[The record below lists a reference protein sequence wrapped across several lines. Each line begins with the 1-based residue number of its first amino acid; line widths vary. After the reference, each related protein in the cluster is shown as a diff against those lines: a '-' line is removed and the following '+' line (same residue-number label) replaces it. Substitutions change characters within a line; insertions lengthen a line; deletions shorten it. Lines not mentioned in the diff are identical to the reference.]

1 MKAAKP
7 RQEDTRVTTAGYD
20 ESWDRDEGSLRPKR
34 LEHFLGQD
42 RVRENLG
49 VSIAAARK
57 RKECLD
63 HVFFSGPPG
72 LGKTT
77 LAGIIANEMGVEL
90 RSTAAPA
97 LEKQGDLAAILT
109 SVGEKNVFFI
119 DEIHRLKPVVE
130 EMLYAAMEDFQI
142 DVVIG
147 QGPGAR
153 SIKIPIPPFTLIGA
167 TTRPGLLSRP
177 LYDRFG
183 IHVRLDFYSQEDIE
197 RIILRSAGILAIAVE
212 GPSVGHIAQ
221 CSRGTPRVANRI
233 LRRMRD
239 FAQVWGTGTITDQI
253 VTKGLASLEIDAKGL
268 DKMDRRLLETV
279 IRHYAGGPV
288 GLETLAISLGESVDS
303 LEEVYEPYLIQS
315 GFLQRTPRGRLV
327 TRLAYEHLGIETRT
341 RPDQE
346 LGI

>member
-1 MKAAKP
+1 MATKP
-7 RQEDTRVTTAGYD
+7 GKSKQGVTAEVFD
-20 ESWDRDEGSLRPKR
+20 AEWDQDEGSLRPKR
-34 LEHFLGQD
+34 LEQFLGQD

-49 VSIAAARK
+49 VSIRAARG
-57 RKECLD
+57 RSECLD
-63 HVFFSGPPG
+63 HTFFSGPPG

-77 LAGIIANEMGVEL
+77 LAGIIANEMRTEL
-90 RSTAAPA
+90 RSTSAPA
-97 LEKQGDLAAILT
+97 LEKPGDLAAILT
-109 SVGEKNVFFI
+109 SVGEMNVFFI
-119 DEIHRLKPVVE
+119 DEVHRLKPVVE

-167 TTRPGLLSRP
+167 TTRPGLVSRP

-183 IHVRLDFYSQEDIE
+183 IHVRLDFYSLEDIQS
-197 RIILRSAGILAIAVE
+197 IIRRSAGILDIHVATGSVERIAR
-212 GPSVGHIAQ
+212 

-239 FAQVWGTGTITDQI
+239 FAQVFGDGTITDAI
-253 VTKGLASLEIDAKGL
+253 VEKGMRSLEIDEKGL

-279 IRHYAGGPV
+279 IQHYSGGPV

-315 GFLQRTPRGRLV
+315 GMLQRTPRGRVV
-327 TRLAYEHLGIETRT
+327 TQRAFEHLGLPGRRSQE
-341 RPDQE
+341 PE
-346 LGI
+346 LGL

>member
-1 MKAAKP
+1 MKKREAD
-7 RQEDTRVTTAGYD
+7 EDTRVTAAGYD
-20 ESWDRDEGSLRPKR
+20 ESWDRDETNLRPKR
-34 LEHFLGQD
+34 LEQFLGQD
-42 RVRENLG
+42 RVRENLA

-63 HVFFSGPPG
+63 HAFFSGPPG

-77 LAGIIANEMGVEL
+77 LAGIISNEMGAEL

-97 LEKQGDLAAILT
+97 LERQGDLAAILT

-153 SIKIPIPPFTLIGA
+153 SIKIPVPPFTLIGA
-167 TTRPGLLSRP
+167 TTRPGLVSRP

-183 IHVRLDFYSQEDIE
+183 IHVRLDFYSIEDIE
-197 RIILRSAGILAIAVE
+197 RIVTRSAGILSIEVEKPAVD
-212 GPSVGHIAQ
+212 HIAQ
-221 CSRGTPRVANRI
+221 CARGTPRVANRI

-239 FAQVWGTGTITDQI
+239 FAQVWGKGIITEQI
-253 VTKGLASLEIDAKGL
+253 VTKGLASLEIDARGL

-279 IRHYAGGPV
+279 IRHYGGGPV

-315 GFLQRTPRGRLV
+315 GLLQRTPRGRTV
-327 TRLAYEHLGIETRT
+327 TRLAYEHLGLEVGATG
-341 RPDQE
+341 DQE
-346 LGI
+346 LGL